1 MIANSGRKKETR
13 DREPA
18 GEVTNLVKPST
29 GAKPAQR
36 AKPQPPRDEDEYAAV
51 SSAAVLRR
59 LADEYAA
66 MFFLTSKFIEF
77 YSSFWLTFG

>member
-1 MIANSGRKKETR
+1 MQTLAEKKKQGIASR
-13 DREPA
+13 DFFPPAVQPA

-29 GAKPAQR
+29 GLRSPAQR

-66 MFFLTSKFIEF
+66 M
-77 YSSFWLTFG
+77 